1 MDKANEL
8 YSSAVDEDEM
18 KKVPL
23 WLARHLTY
31 LAIFLLE
38 IELES
43 QQTKIWINY
52 FNCTQQW
59 DTTRSR

>member
-18 KKVPL
+18 KKVPPL
-23 WLARHLTY
+23 LARHLTY

-43 QQTKIWINY
+43 QQTKI
-52 FNCTQQW
+52 
-59 DTTRSR
+59 